1 MEKEY
6 QNSIMTPERSDSV
19 CKEASLHDN
28 SVSQPKHPTGLK
40 FLFLKNVLV
49 MSYLILSRAITTNVE

>member
-19 CKEASLHDN
+19 GKEASLPDN
-28 SVSQPKHPTGLK
+28 SVS
-40 FLFLKNVLV
+40 
-49 MSYLILSRAITTNVE
+49 

>member
-6 QNSIMTPERSDSV
+6 QNSIMTPERSDFV

-28 SVSQPKHPTGLK
+28 SVS
-40 FLFLKNVLV
+40 
-49 MSYLILSRAITTNVE
+49 